1 MSFLE
6 KEDAKPSSMWDWV
19 VGVGLV
25 VLVGGFTFFYQNQKR
40 SSARR
45 FHAADSLFHAG
56 DYRSAVKLYVELKD
70 AQYLTTVHDSTIYAR
85 LDSVEAMEDEEKE
98 AFSLARAKLAA
109 GDTSGARSELSSQN
123 FRGLLAPKEQA
134 ALDALKAILT
144 PN

>member
-6 KEDAKPSSMWDWV
+6 KEDAKPSSLWDWV

-25 VLVGGFTFFYQNQKR
+25 VLIGGFTFFYQNQKR

-56 DYRSAVKLYVELKD
+56 DFQTATKMYQELRD

-85 LDSVEAMEDEEKE
+85 LDSVQGMEESEKE
-98 AFSLARAKLAA
+98 ALSLARAKLAA
-109 GDTSGARSELSSQN
+109 GDTSGARAELSSQN
-123 FRGLLAPKEQA
+123 FRGLLTPNDQA
-134 ALDALKAILT
+134 SLDSLKAILA
-144 PN
+144 PL